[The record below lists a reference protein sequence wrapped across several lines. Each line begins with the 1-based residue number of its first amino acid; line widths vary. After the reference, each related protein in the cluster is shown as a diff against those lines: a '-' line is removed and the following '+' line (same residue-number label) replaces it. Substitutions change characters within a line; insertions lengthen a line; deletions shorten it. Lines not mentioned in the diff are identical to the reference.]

1 MRSKSFVAVALFAA
15 GHALAADQDK
25 ELDAVV
31 VTASPFDGQSD
42 LNMAQPASVLRG
54 ERLDRKQAT
63 TLGDTLATEPG
74 VQSSYFG
81 PGAGRPIIRGQD
93 GPRVRVLD
101 GGMGTADLSTLSP
114 DHQVT
119 AEPIT
124 ARQIEILRGPA
135 TLLYGTGAIGGV
147 VNVSTNRIPDSRQD
161 GVFGAAEARGAS
173 GTHERAGSF
182 ELDGGKEN
190 FAWHLDGYKR
200 KTEDYKIPGKQVR
213 DDPASPRGRVPNSQ
227 TDSDGFSLGGSWVG
241 ERGYLGASYQKMNSN
256 YGIPTPEAPT
266 IDMRQHR
273 IDVAGDLR
281 DPLPGF
287 TRLRARVRHGD
298 YKHSEIESTGEVGTV
313 FKNNGTEQRYE
324 LTHAPLGGWT
334 GVLGFQKDDR
344 TVSALGEE
352 AVIPR
357 TDNRARDLFLVES
370 ASWRDFRFELGARGG
385 NVKLDP
391 ESDDASRKFSLRS
404 YSAGTVWNF
413 QPGYALALN
422 GAVAQRAPTIEE
434 LYSDGAHHA
443 TESFEIGDP
452 SLSKEKSRNIDLGL
466 RKTSGAWRGKIG
478 AFYNKVRN
486 YIHGAYVD
494 SDGDGAPDRVDD
506 TGALDPNGEFTLINL
521 SQASA
526 RFAGLEGE
534 VSWRPDPATGPG
546 LRLFG
551 DRVRGRLTHGGG
563 DLPRMSPARIGLEGD
578 YKYGPWT
585 ANAMALFVLRQNRV
599 ATLETTTDGYVRL
612 DAGIEYTLKAAQ
624 HVTTKL
630 FLRGNNL
637 LDQDMRVATSY
648 IKDFAPLPGRSFTA
662 GLRANFF

>member
-1 MRSKSFVAVALFAA
+1 MVRQIAIVAAHALFGA
-15 GHALAADQDK
+15 HALAEDTDS
-25 ELDAVV
+25 VV

-54 ERLDRKQAT
+54 ERLDRRKAT
-63 TLGDTLATEPG
+63 TLGDTLATELG
-74 VQSSYFG
+74 VQSSHFG

-93 GPRVRVLD
+93 GARVRILD
-101 GGMGTADLSTLSP
+101 GGMGTGDASALSP

-119 AEPIT
+119 AEPIA

-147 VNVSTNRIPDSRQD
+147 VNVSTNRIPDSRQE
-161 GVFGAAEARGAS
+161 GITGSAEARAAS
-173 GTHERAGSF
+173 GTQERAGVF
-182 ELDGGKEN
+182 QLDGGKDA

-200 KTEDYKIPGKQVR
+200 ATGDYKIPGAQIR
-213 DDPASPRGRVPNSQ
+213 NDPASPRGRVPNSD
-227 TDSDGFSLGGSWVG
+227 TESGGFALGGSLVG
-241 ERGYLGASYQKMNSN
+241 ERGYLGASFQRLNSN
-256 YGIPTPEAPT
+256 YGIPTPEDAY
-266 IDMRQHR
+266 INMQQRR
-273 IDVAGDLR
+273 IDVAGELR

-287 TRLRARVRHGD
+287 TRARLRVRISD
-298 YKHSEIESTGEVGTV
+298 YGHKEIEPTGDVATV
-313 FKNNGTEQRYE
+313 FRNNGTEQRYE

-334 GVLGFQKDDR
+334 GVLGFQVDQK

-352 AVIPR
+352 AVIPKTR
-357 TDNRARDLFLVES
+357 NRGGDLFLVES
-370 ASWRDFRFELGARGG
+370 TSWQDFKFELGGRAGSVRL
-385 NVKLDP
+385 NPD
-391 ESDDASRKFSLRS
+391 SDDPSRKFSLAS
-404 YSAGTVWNF
+404 FSAGTVWNF
-413 QPGYALALN
+413 RPGYALALN
-422 GAVAQRAPTIEE
+422 ATSAQRAPSIEE
-434 LYSDGAHHA
+434 LYSDGAHAA
-443 TESFEIGDP
+443 TASFEVGDP

-466 RKTSGAWRGKIG
+466 RKTAGAWRGKIG

-486 YIHGAYVD
+486 YIYAAYVD
-494 SDGDGAPDRVDD
+494 SDGDGVPDRVDD
-506 TGALDPNGEFTLINL
+506 TGALDPNGEFTLVNIT
-521 SQASA
+521 QGSA

-534 VSWRPDPATGPG
+534 LSWRPDQATGPG

-551 DRVRGRLTHGGG
+551 DMVRGRLTRGG
-563 DLPRMSPARIGLEGD
+563 DLPRMSPARIGLEAD

-612 DAGIEYTLKAAQ
+612 DAGIEYTLRTATD
-624 HVTTKL
+624 VTTKL

-648 IKDFAPLPGRSFTA
+648 IKDFAPLPGRSFVA